1 MSAPLSLVDI
11 IWRVT
16 TAAELALL
24 ATLIWRKAN
33 NSFPFF
39 TAYLASV
46 LLQSVGMFFV
56 YQQTNWNGARV
67 WNIAWG
73 TQAGVTV
80 MRSLAL
86 VELTRKILARYAG
99 IWALARVLI
108 LCVGICVVAYALAFS
123 RGHSQWVTLNLV
135 RGLELAM
142 AAVIVTVLL
151 FARYYRL
158 PIGSLP
164 RGVAVGLCL
173 YSVFYV
179 IDYSLLEKGLVRHME
194 IWNFL
199 SVLTFL
205 ASLLLWL
212 AAFYLYPVREQAATP
227 ANISPEAYGKLSSE
241 VNLRLYLLNRQI
253 NQILNS
259 GERRP

>member
-1 MSAPLSLVDI
+1 
-11 IWRVT
+11 
-16 TAAELALL
+16 
-24 ATLIWRKAN
+24 
-33 NSFPFF
+33 
-39 TAYLASV
+39 
-46 LLQSVGMFFV
+46 
-56 YQQTNWNGARV
+56 
-67 WNIAWG
+67 
-73 TQAGVTV
+73 
-80 MRSLAL
+80 
-86 VELTRKILARYAG
+86 
-99 IWALARVLI
+99 
-108 LCVGICVVAYALAFS
+108 
-123 RGHSQWVTLNLV
+123 
-135 RGLELAM
+135 
-142 AAVIVTVLL
+142 VIVTVLL